1 MTQIQE
7 DVTNVCYKKQ
17 PGIDCWLP
25 ELVMVLAWKLVIG
38 IELVIYGGEMA
49 G

>member
-1 MTQIQE
+1 MSQIQE
-7 DVTNVCYKKQ
+7 DVSKVCYKKQ
-17 PGIDCWLP
+17 PGVDCWLP
-25 ELVMVLAWKLVIG
+25 ELMVLTRKLVIG